1 MTKKKVF
8 YGWWIV
14 VGGFILNFIG
24 IGIGINAIGVFFKP
38 VVESLSFSRGDFSL
52 YFTIAA
58 LSMTFTAPVVGKLME
73 KFDVRLIMGFSTM
86 LLAVSFALYSQC
98 TTLLHFYLLSI
109 LVGIGHGRSHII
121 PVSTMISNWFKE
133 KRGLAMGIVFSGTGL
148 GGLLFNPL
156 SNWLILEYGW
166 RQTYI
171 LLGIIIGIACIPTAV
186 FLMRISPE
194 QVGLN
199 PDGIERKDAP
209 EEKAISVGLTLGE
222 FIKTGAFW
230 FLAFMV
236 LFINMLNMGIQQ
248 HLIPYLTDLKH
259 SSTFAANIMGLYLG
273 MTVVGKLTLG
283 QISDTRGLAKSL
295 ILFLAILVIG
305 ILMLFDA
312 RLALFAILFAVIYG
326 IGNAVQTV
334 LPPLMTSECS
344 GLKHF
349 ALIYG
354 IISIFSTLGSAVG
367 MPLSGYLYDW
377 QGNYDFAFVLY
388 IALAIIAAVLG
399 VCALRSAPFRRSRAL
414 DGL

>member
-14 VGGFILNFIG
+14 AGGFILNFIG

-38 VVESLSFSRGDFSL
+38 VVESLGFSRGDFSL

-58 LSMTFTAPVVGKLME
+58 LSMTFAAPVVGKLME

-86 LLAVSFALYSQC
+86 LLAASFALYSQC

-109 LVGIGHGRSHII
+109 LVGIAHGGSHII
-121 PVSTMISNWFKE
+121 PVSTMISNWFKK
-133 KRGLAMGIVFSGTGL
+133 KRGLAMGIVFSATGL

-171 LLGIIIGIACIPTAV
+171 LLGIIIGVVCIPTAV

-199 PDGIERKDAP
+199 PDGVERQDAP
-209 EEKAISVGLTLGE
+209 EKEAISAGLTLGE

-236 LFINMLNMGIQQ
+236 MFINVINMGIQQ

-283 QISDTRGLAKSL
+283 HISDTRGLAKGL
-295 ILFLAILVIG
+295 ILFLAILVVG
-305 ILMLFDA
+305 ILTLFDA

-326 IGNAVQTV
+326 IGNAVQTIM
-334 LPPLMTSECS
+334 PPLMTSECS

-377 QGNYDFAFVLY
+377 QGNYDVAFVLY
-388 IALAIIAAVLG
+388 IALAIVAAALG
-399 VCALRSAPFRRSRAL
+399 VCALRSAPFKRIQPIRYT
-414 DGL
+414 